1 MSQACS
7 THDAAQLSMRLDL
20 ACVNNDT
27 VSKRVP
33 LMDPVL
39 QCYQV
44 WVLVGKSIV
53 VVMSMRIS
61 LQSHTIIGHA
71 ILRWHCSVL
80 WTVLVPLYDK
90 QVFVSSCKH
99 VSAPGALCAVL
110 TRVIRLMLLFLLCA
124 CRFACGQWLP
134 DGRTCLCRFSTTM
147 YRRRHG
153 MASTASTYSGRL
165 QQLLRASHRFRHI
178 DLKSR
183 GVPWH
188 HGARLL

>member
-1 MSQACS
+1 
-7 THDAAQLSMRLDL
+7 MRLDL

-134 DGRTCLCRFSTTM
+134 QMGGRACAGFPQQCTEG
-147 YRRRHG
+147 G
-153 MASTASTYSGRL
+153 MVWQALLLHTQGVCSSYSERL
-165 QQLLRASHRFRHI
+165 IGS
-178 DLKSR
+178 
-183 GVPWH
+183 GT
-188 HGARLL
+188 